1 MDIRS
6 HIRAVPGFPKP
17 GIVFRDIT
25 PLLLE
30 PAALAHVIR
39 EFDARFSGAFDVIG
53 AVESRGFL
61 LGAPLALRTG
71 TRLALVRKGGRL
83 PRETV
88 SRDYSLEYGNATLEI
103 HREDIRQDDRV
114 LLVDD
119 LIATGGTLL
128 ASVGLVREL
137 GATVVGVAAVIDLPD
152 LGGGDALR
160 QAGVETLTLTEFG
173 GA

>member
-1 MDIRS
+1 MDLRR
-6 HIRAVPGFPKP
+6 HIGAVPDFPKP
-17 GIVFRDIT
+17 GIMFRDIT

-30 PAALAHVIR
+30 PAAFEHVVR
-39 EFDARFSGAFDVIG
+39 EFEARFSGAFDVIG

-71 TRLALVRKGGRL
+71 TRLALVRKSGRL

-88 SRDYSLEYGNATLEI
+88 SRDYSLEYGNATLEM
-103 HREDIRQDDRV
+103 HREDVRRGDRV

-137 GATVVGVAAVIDLPD
+137 GATVAGIASVIDLPD
-152 LGGGDALR
+152 LGGSKALR
-160 QAGVETLTLTEFG
+160 QAGVETLALTQFG